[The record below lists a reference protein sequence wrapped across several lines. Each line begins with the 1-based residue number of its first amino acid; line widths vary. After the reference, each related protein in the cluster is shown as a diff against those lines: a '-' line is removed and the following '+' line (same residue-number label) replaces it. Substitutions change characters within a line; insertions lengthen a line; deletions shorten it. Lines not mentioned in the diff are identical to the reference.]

1 MMEQRSLL
9 RQDVKGRVQTP
20 AARREELL
28 DEFDRGGLSGA
39 KFAALVGVKYS
50 TFASWV
56 AKRKRARAGKPG
68 AKNTLRVGALRLV
81 EAMMPA
87 GCEVHATPCA
97 EALIVHLCGGMRL
110 EITHQS
116 QAQLAA
122 ALLKALE
129 TARPC

>member
-1 MMEQRSLL
+1 MEQRSLL

-50 TFASWV
+50 TFAFWV
-56 AKRKRARAGKPG
+56 ARRKRERAGTSG
-68 AKNTLRVGALRLV
+68 AKNTGRAGALRLV
-81 EAMMPA
+81 EAMMPVRR
-87 GCEVHATPCA
+87 EVHAVPHA
-97 EALIVHLCGGMRL
+97 ETLIVHLCGGMRL

>member
-1 MMEQRSLL
+1 MEQRSLL

-28 DEFDRGGLSGA
+28 DEFDRGGPSGA
-39 KFAALVGVKYS
+39 KFSALVGVKYS

-68 AKNTLRVGALRLV
+68 AKNAARVGALRLV
-81 EAMMPA
+81 EAVMPA
-87 GCEVHATPCA
+87 GCEISATPHA
-97 EALIVHLCGGMRL
+97 EVLSVHLTGGMRL
-110 EITHQS
+110 EITHES
-116 QAQLAA
+116 QARLAA

-129 TARPC
+129 AARSC